1 MSALATALLKHKKVR
16 TTLAKA
22 KETRLYVEPLITKA
36 KRAHLLTGD
45 EKTVTAARIH
55 ARRMVG
61 RFIKDNDV
69 LKELFTEI
77 VDKVAA
83 RPGGYT
89 RVVKLGRR
97 QGDAAEIAMI
107 ELVDWNTGTA
117 SKPKIS
123 KPRPTRRK
131 ATPKVSSAA
140 PEAAA
145 ATGVTTA
152 DVVAEAPA
160 SEPIADAEETT
171 SEEKA

>member
-36 KRAHLLTGD
+36 KRAHQLTGE

-77 VDKVAA
+77 VEKVAD
-83 RPGGYT
+83 RQGGYT

-107 ELVDWNTGTA
+107 ELVDWNTGAA

-131 ATPKVSSAA
+131 AAPSTTAAA
-140 PEAAA
+140 PQAAPAAVVEEAPAA
-145 ATGVTTA
+145 EP
-152 DVVAEAPA
+152 VAEA
-160 SEPIADAEETT
+160 EETAT
-171 SEEKA
+171 EEKA

>member
-16 TTLAKA
+16 TTVAKA
-22 KETRLYVEPLITKA
+22 KETRLYVEPLITRA

-45 EKTVTAARIH
+45 EKAVTAARIH

-61 RFIKDNDV
+61 RFIKDADV
-69 LKELFTEI
+69 LKTLFTEI
-77 VDKVAA
+77 APKVAD

-107 ELVDWNTGTA
+107 ELVDWNTDATP
-117 SKPKIS
+117 KTKIS

-131 ATPKVSSAA
+131 ATPAA
-140 PEAAA
+140 TKTTEAAA
-145 ATGVTTA
+145 ATTATTA
-152 DVVAEAPA
+152 EVVEEPAA
-160 SEPIADAEETT
+160 SEPISAEAAEPTQ
-171 SEEKA
+171 EEKA